1 MGKER
6 IVRLSFRALAALA
19 VVVLVCGPVRAD
31 DDTAKKDPDGAAKA
45 AAQPAA
51 KKETKSSA
59 QAEAKPVRLTK
70 PWRDLTSLT
79 DDQRQKINQIHRKSV
94 ADVKA
99 IEQRERDEIMALL
112 SDQQKVELNALTEK
126 ESAERKAKAAEKPK
140 AGAKVSR
147 KDATKDGATAASEEA
162 AADDEDATRAN

>member
-1 MGKER
+1 
-6 IVRLSFRALAALA
+6 
-19 VVVLVCGPVRAD
+19 VRA
-31 DDTAKKDPDGAAKA
+31 DDTAKKDSGAAKA

-79 DDQRQKINQIHRKSV
+79 DEQKQKINQIHRKSV

-99 IEQRERDEIMALL
+99 IEQRERDEITALL
-112 SDQQKVELNALTEK
+112 NDQQKAELNALTEK
-126 ESAERKAKAAEKPK
+126 EAAERKTKAAEKTK
-140 AGAKVSR
+140 AGAKVSQ
-147 KDATKDGATAASEEA
+147 KGTGKGGAAAASEEA
-162 AADDEDATRAN
+162 AADDDDATRAN